1 MLCQPQTVPILF
13 VKLHDAQI
21 RAALGLPVGEMDA
34 SIYMQQQR
42 ELQREFQ
49 LRQLLLQEQFSGHS
63 RLDSMFAENRMKQLR
78 DQLEEYPELQQHYSQ
93 LLLQERFQHGQHQDP
108 TLFARAQLQHHLAQT
123 QAQAQLGT
131 VSQQAAGL
139 MLGQVDSSAKDA
151 HTRASSHPVL
161 KSTETISGKAA
172 KKNQTEKRA
181 VATPDDDVAGNS
193 SAPKKRPRAGTDDTM
208 DGKKKKKEKA
218 LRNSSQDV
226 SSALAQLGKAAA
238 DAANSP
244 LKPPAQDLLD
254 FASSCPSLPEKPVS
268 RGSVSDLLLAA
279 ESDEKTNAAGS
290 ILIEIK
296 AQDAVAWQD
305 SSPADTFS
313 EIERARARGES
324 IDLPNFSSVLPQ
336 LPQEPEIVLPLILT
350 ERKKRRKHKTLLDSD
365 SLNGSSKS
373 KGGGEAEA
381 ANKSI
386 VEMQTIA
393 PPAFDS
399 THPIDPW
406 WPSVADIRKE
416 RKAVG
421 APQDDDSA
429 EDEEEEG
436 IFGLDVPFRANVS
449 RIKERFANDVAP
461 GVLEKLPHCRVHQ
474 LSLDSKKGMML
485 PEPVHCFQV
494 TELYPK
500 ELMVCCS
507 HCGSWRHAACGG
519 HHKPYSVRECVEV
532 PFTAVCD
539 RCHAEE
545 KLLREYPTAKK
556 RLDRQRNE
564 QLRRAMSTSATI
576 RQLSFSKHGGSYKW
590 PLGSVSTTHIGGHT
604 RSVHVR
610 QEKAE
615 KQWKEMVTKLSKDYG
630 AKTKERV
637 RTRTRELEKLLSSV
651 EDAGT
656 KRAGGVNK
664 WMLES
669 TLVSHTLYLVVLQR
683 VTLNVTI

>member
-1 MLCQPQTVPILF
+1 M
-13 VKLHDAQI
+13 
-21 RAALGLPVGEMDA
+21 
-34 SIYMQQQR
+34 
-42 ELQREFQ
+42 
-49 LRQLLLQEQFSGHS
+49 
-63 RLDSMFAENRMKQLR
+63 
-78 DQLEEYPELQQHYSQ
+78 
-93 LLLQERFQHGQHQDP
+93 
-108 TLFARAQLQHHLAQT
+108 
-123 QAQAQLGT
+123 
-131 VSQQAAGL
+131 SQQAAGL

-151 HTRASSHPVL
+151 HTRATSHPLL
-161 KSTETISGKAA
+161 KRDESLTGKAA
-172 KKNQTEKRA
+172 KKNQSEKRA
-181 VATPDDDVAGNS
+181 VSTPDDNVAGNN
-193 SAPKKRPRAGTDDTM
+193 SAPKKRPRAGTEDTI
-208 DGKKKKKEKA
+208 DGKKRKKEKTPK
-218 LRNSSQDV
+218 NTSQDV

-254 FASSCPSLPEKPVS
+254 FASSCPSLPEKPIS
-268 RGSVSDLLLAA
+268 RGSVSDLLSAA
-279 ESDEKTNAAGS
+279 ESEEKADAAGA

-296 AQDAVAWQD
+296 AQDDVAWQD
-305 SSPADTFS
+305 TSPVHTFS
-313 EIERARARGES
+313 ELERARARGES

-336 LPQEPEIVLPLILT
+336 LPEEPELVLPLT
-350 ERKKRRKHKTLLDSD
+350 FSEKKKRRKHKSLLDSD
-365 SLNGSSKS
+365 SLNGSSKV
-373 KGGGEAEA
+373 KGVGEAEA
-381 ANKSI
+381 ANQSI
-386 VEMQTIA
+386 VETQTIA
-393 PPAFDS
+393 PPVFDYA
-399 THPIDPW
+399 HPIDPW
-406 WPSVADIRKE
+406 WPSIAEIRKE

-421 APQDDDSA
+421 APPDDDSA
-429 EDEEEEG
+429 QEEDDEG
-436 IFGLDVPFRANVS
+436 IFGVDVPFRANVS

-461 GVLEKLPHCRVHQ
+461 GVLEKLPHCRVH
-474 LSLDSKKGMML
+474 LTSWDSKKNMMFL
-485 PEPVHCFQV
+485 EPVHCFQV

-519 HHKPYSVRECVEV
+519 HHKPYSVRECIEV
-532 PFTAVCD
+532 PFAAVCD

-656 KRAGGVNK
+656 YFRCWSAATGC
-664 WMLES
+664 MLEFTLRLTRLRTLLLCPSEGHTERHNMMLFLLQDTLKDVPVGFEKRRRNIFDPAEDDGASDDGDACSISVDGVS
-669 TLVSHTLYLVVLQR
+669 TTNAGSNENSDSQGGGGGKRDVRTVCIRKDCCNKSRFDSVFCSDGCGVACLEADLLRTFNYVSDVHPALFR
-683 VTLNVTI
+683 N